1 MTSKHYKWQAQW
13 QRLPNGGIK
22 HSSGLVVEYD
32 DALGWQTEDASLAIF
47 QASEKARGVPLHDIA
62 SRLQRLLREA
72 SEIDESH
79 ATENGNPRPSGRGG
93 CQ

>member
-13 QRLPNGGIK
+13 QRLPNG
-22 HSSGLVVEYD
+22 
-32 DALGWQTEDASLAIF
+32 EDASLAIF

-72 SEIDESH
+72 SEID
-79 ATENGNPRPSGRGG
+79 ANRP
-93 CQ
+93 

>member
-22 HSSGLVVEYD
+22 HSSGLVVECD
-32 DALGWQTEDASLAIF
+32 DVLGWQTEDASLAIF

-72 SEIDESH
+72 SEIDWTSK
-79 ATENGNPRPSGRGG
+79 P
-93 CQ
+93 

>member
-32 DALGWQTEDASLAIF
+32 GLGWQTEDASLAIF

-72 SEIDESH
+72 SEIDPGARQAS
-79 ATENGNPRPSGRGG
+79 AFRAGRMSS
-93 CQ
+93 